1 MIKILKVMVGLLI
14 VFNVHLMAK
23 VVITSGIAKPIGE
36 KDKDFDDSEFQFLL
50 AIQPYLSDKIALD
63 FRLDSSNSNHM
74 GDGGKSDLERMGL
87 NMLYDFRPTQTIS
100 PYIYAG
106 SGYEKIHRTYKDIK
120 SQPFL
125 NVGVGMRAN
134 ITDDIDIRS
143 EVKYIKMSDTKDRD
157 TIASIGFG
165 VKFGSE
171 RSELIY
177 DKKSEVNIPSTTA
190 NRVKNTLTKDYIV
203 FDDEIVISSSDVKN
217 RSQKKIER
225 NYIQVAV
232 LNNNKNLQNILKK
245 LKNRKFKTKSINRG
259 RATVVLVGPY
269 SESKIRNI
277 YKRVKTI
284 QKDAFYR
291 KL

>member
-1 MIKILKVMVGLLI
+1 
-14 VFNVHLMAK
+14 
-23 VVITSGIAKPIGE
+23 
-36 KDKDFDDSEFQFLL
+36 
-50 AIQPYLSDKIALD
+50 
-63 FRLDSSNSNHM
+63 
-74 GDGGKSDLERMGL
+74 
-87 NMLYDFRPTQTIS
+87 
-100 PYIYAG
+100 
-106 SGYEKIHRTYKDIK
+106 
-120 SQPFL
+120 
-125 NVGVGMRAN
+125 
-134 ITDDIDIRS
+134 
-143 EVKYIKMSDTKDRD
+143 MSDTKDRD